1 MASVLVIDDQKI
13 PRVTVAASLGEA
25 GHEVR
30 TAESGEEGIRIARQ
44 WCPDVIV
51 LDVYMPGID
60 GFAVVERLKQD
71 PVTAPTPV
79 IFLTADPPTDEIIVR
94 GLDLGAYD
102 FLTKDNS
109 RAELLARVGVMARI
123 KRSTDELTALARIS
137 DSLMRSLDPEEV
149 GRQFVTQVRDVFRA
163 EAAVVHFRA
172 PDTEDPFC
180 TADGLMSDDP
190 LLVPLIDAIRD
201 ELERGG
207 ANPATIDLRKL
218 TGPAGVLPRRHGFS
232 TAVAT
237 YFQID
242 DRSPLLLAVFTAR
255 QEGLARG
262 SDEPLLQLL
271 ASQASI
277 ALDNALLHVR
287 TREQARKMEEQA
299 EKLEQ
304 AMSDR
309 SRFFA
314 SMSHELRT
322 PINAVIGYNQL
333 LQLGSFGEMSEA
345 QLKAVESVGRSAQH
359 LLELINDV
367 LDISKI
373 EAGKLEVLLGPVNL
387 RHLVMDTCTS
397 VQLQADQKGLEM
409 NLQLDDVP
417 PIVTDEARVRQ
428 ILLNLLSNAVKFT
441 MEGSVT
447 VRLEADDGMMRLSV
461 KDTGP
466 GIAPA
471 DQERIFEEFEQSHQD
486 HSRSGTG
493 LGLPISRRLANLL
506 GGTLE
511 LDSAL
516 DEGATFTLTL
526 PRISPERESHP
537 SPASQPA

>member
-1 MASVLVIDDQKI
+1 MARVLVIDDQKI

-30 TAESGEEGIRIARQ
+30 TAEDGEEGIRIARE

-60 GFAVVERLKQD
+60 GFAVVERLKRD
-71 PVTAPTPV
+71 PVTAPAPV

-149 GRQFVTQVRDVFRA
+149 GHRFVAQVRDIFRA
-163 EAAVVHFRA
+163 EAAVVHFHP
-172 PDTEDPFC
+172 PDPETPFC
-180 TADGLMSDDP
+180 AAQGFSAEDP
-190 LLVPLIDAIRD
+190 LLQPLIDAIRQ
-201 ELERGG
+201 ELEQGG
-207 ANPATIDLRKL
+207 VNPATIDLRHL
-218 TGPAGVLPRRHGFS
+218 TGPAGVLPRRHGVT

-237 YFQID
+237 YFQIE
-242 DRSPLLLAVFTAR
+242 DRSPLLLAIFSTR

-299 EKLEQ
+299 EKLEK

-333 LQLGSFGEMSEA
+333 LQLGSFGELTEA
-345 QLKAVESVGRSAQH
+345 QLKAVDSVGRSAQH

-373 EAGKLEVLLGPVNL
+373 EAGKLEVLLEPVNL
-387 RHLVMDTCTS
+387 RHLVLDTCTS
-397 VQLQADQKGLEM
+397 VQLQAEQKGLEVI
-409 NLQLDDVP
+409 LQLDQVP

-428 ILLNLLSNAVKFT
+428 ILLNLLSNAIKFT
-441 MEGSVT
+441 MQGSVT
-447 VRLEADDGMMRLSV
+447 VRLETDVGTMRLSV
-461 KDTGP
+461 TDTGP
-466 GIAPA
+466 GIDPK
-471 DQERIFEEFEQSHQD
+471 DHHRIFEEFEQSHQD
-486 HSRSGTG
+486 HSRAGTG
-493 LGLPISRRLANLL
+493 LGLPISRRLAHLL
-506 GGTLE
+506 GGSLE
-511 LDSAL
+511 LESAV
-516 DEGATFTLTL
+516 EHGATFTLTL
-526 PRISPERESHP
+526 PRSAPISPS
-537 SPASQPA
+537 

>member
-30 TAESGEEGIRIARQ
+30 TAESGEEGLRIARQ

-71 PVTAPTPV
+71 PITAPTPV

-137 DSLMRSLDPEEV
+137 DSLMRSLEPEEV
-149 GRQFVTQVRDVFRA
+149 GRRFVKQVRDVFRA
-163 EAAVVHFRA
+163 EATVVHFRA
-172 PDTEDPFC
+172 SDSEDPFC
-180 TADGLMSDDP
+180 TADGLASDDP
-190 LLVPLIDAIRD
+190 LLAPLIDAIRA
-201 ELERGG
+201 ELEEGG
-207 ANPATIDLRKL
+207 TNPATIDLRSL
-218 TGPAGVLPRRHGFS
+218 SGPAGVLPRRRGFT

-277 ALDNALLHVR
+277 ALDNALLHAR

-333 LQLGSFGEMSEA
+333 LQLGSFGELSEA

-373 EAGKLEVLLGPVNL
+373 EAGKLEVLLEPVNL
-387 RHLVMDTCTS
+387 RHLVLDTCTS

-409 NLQLDDVP
+409 ILDLDDVP

-441 MEGSVT
+441 VEGSVT
-447 VRLEADDGMMRLSV
+447 VTLKTDDGTTRLSV
-461 KDTGP
+461 QDTGP
-466 GIAPA
+466 GIDPK

-486 HSRSGTG
+486 HSRAGTG
-493 LGLPISRRLANLL
+493 LGLPISRRLAHLL

-511 LDSAL
+511 LNSSLNA
-516 DEGATFTLTL
+516 GATFTLTL
-526 PRISPERESHP
+526 PRTSPEQPSHASP
-537 SPASQPA
+537 SPT